1 MDVWSVTLMLDI
13 STVAR
18 VEFIEHANSKKLS
31 ACNSC
36 LDIDRN
42 KLARHAHSHAEYCY
56 ISGLV
61 LSVNLLFLHIC
72 FQDEVT
78 YRPADLNSNK
88 RQVKFEYS

>member
-18 VEFIEHANSKKLS
+18 VEFIEHVNSKKLS
-31 ACNSC
+31 ACNSS

-56 ISGLV
+56 ISRT
-61 LSVNLLFLHIC
+61 SFIREPPI
-72 FQDEVT
+72 FT
-78 YRPADLNSNK
+78 YMFSRRGYIQTS
-88 RQVKFEYS
+88 